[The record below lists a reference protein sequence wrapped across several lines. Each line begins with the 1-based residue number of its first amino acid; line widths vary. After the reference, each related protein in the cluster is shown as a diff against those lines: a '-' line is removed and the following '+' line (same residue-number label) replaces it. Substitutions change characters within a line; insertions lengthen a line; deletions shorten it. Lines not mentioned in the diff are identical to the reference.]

1 MNDKLDYSNL
11 SAVEL
16 KAIMY
21 SQMNCE
27 KKDGEAHYLPL
38 SRRNNRNVSRNF

>member
-11 SAVEL
+11 TAVEL

-27 KKDGEAHYLPL
+27 KIIQ
-38 SRRNNRNVSRNF
+38 N